1 MVSGSVFADSAL
13 TTVDKANDIV
23 LNVDGNKFYNVSVS
37 EDIVNA
43 GQILE
48 DYFYVDK
55 FGNINLKGTPEELA
69 KNIGI
74 SVQEASL
81 MYEAV
86 KELPNVY
93 ERGPVA
99 FQIAN
104 EAFEIYRQKLADH
117 FPEDEIIRIAYHFI
131 NAEGENEVELVE
143 SIDKRKEILRNVE
156 EVLKGYAIQRTKK
169 NNHFYDRFMIHL
181 NYFLDYLDRSRDD
194 NQSLLDMED
203 HIKQSYPKAFEI
215 GSKIYDVITQH
226 TGLDLYKSERVYL
239 VLHIQRLLS

>member
-48 DYFYVDK
+48 D
-55 FGNINLKGTPEELA
+55 
-69 KNIGI
+69 
-74 SVQEASL
+74 
-81 MYEAV
+81 
-86 KELPNVY
+86 
-93 ERGPVA
+93 
-99 FQIAN
+99 
-104 EAFEIYRQKLADH
+104 
-117 FPEDEIIRIAYHFI
+117 
-131 NAEGENEVELVE
+131 
-143 SIDKRKEILRNVE
+143 
-156 EVLKGYAIQRTKK
+156 
-169 NNHFYDRFMIHL
+169 
-181 NYFLDYLDRSRDD
+181 
-194 NQSLLDMED
+194 

>member
-1 MVSGSVFADSAL
+1 MYR
-13 TTVDKANDIV
+13 I
-23 LNVDGNKFYNVSVS
+23 LNPMNHNVSLVRNDKG
-37 EDIVNA
+37 EEVIVIGKGIAFGKKKGDLIAENQVEKIFRMKTEESRENFMA
-43 GQILE
+43 LLKDVPLDFITVTYE
-48 DYFYVDK
+48 IIDK
-55 FGNINLKGTPEELA
+55 LSKKYHYP
-69 KNIGI
+69 K
-74 SVQEASL
+74 
-81 MYEAV
+81 
-86 KELPNVY
+86 
-93 ERGPVA
+93 
-99 FQIAN
+99 
-104 EAFEIYRQKLADH
+104 
-117 FPEDEIIRIAYHFI
+117 DEIIRIAYHFI

-156 EVLKGYAIQRTKK
+156 EVLTDYAIQRTKK

>member
-86 KELPNVY
+86 KRVTQRL
-93 ERGPVA
+93 RKRSCRFS
-99 FQIAN
+99 FQSWSSSEGDGWLGCWSFRYWICWM
-104 EAFEIYRQKLADH
+104 AFETIC
-117 FPEDEIIRIAYHFI
+117 
-131 NAEGENEVELVE
+131 G
-143 SIDKRKEILRNVE
+143 
-156 EVLKGYAIQRTKK
+156 
-169 NNHFYDRFMIHL
+169 
-181 NYFLDYLDRSRDD
+181 
-194 NQSLLDMED
+194 
-203 HIKQSYPKAFEI
+203 
-215 GSKIYDVITQH
+215 
-226 TGLDLYKSERVYL
+226 
-239 VLHIQRLLS
+239 